1 MTPRYQIQ
9 QTALF
14 KKDLKRIR
22 KRGYDLSL
30 IGYVVNTLAAG
41 DPLPQKY
48 KDHSLS
54 GE

>member
-30 IGYVVNTLAAG
+30 IGYVVNTLAAASATSHRIG
-41 DPLPQKY
+41 
-48 KDHSLS
+48 S
-54 GE
+54 